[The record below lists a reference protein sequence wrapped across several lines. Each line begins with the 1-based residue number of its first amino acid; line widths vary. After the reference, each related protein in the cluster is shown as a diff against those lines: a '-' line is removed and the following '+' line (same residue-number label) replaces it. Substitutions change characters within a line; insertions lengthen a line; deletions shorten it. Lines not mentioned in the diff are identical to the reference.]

1 MLMLVGVLAASAQ
14 STDNT
19 AEELRLYGEVRK
31 DIDFKKYY
39 WFSGCGETME
49 QADIKALYS
58 LSRFS
63 DGLTGL
69 DDSSRWDKILSKVN
83 RICLSNIEYNGK
95 VCRYVSL
102 LYCPKDEIGKGGSSP
117 REKAYYYVGLAEEMI
132 SEYDLIRC
140 YTWAY
145 IMSTYV
151 GRPIL
156 YEDSTIDHYSR
167 TKLREILNNITVKV
181 SSIEKCRKSGEYPYK
196 VYLDFLYE
204 DEPLD
209 YITFSY
215 FDGVSTVTGQS
226 VKDGRS
232 VVMMR
237 KLPAKFDITIDC
249 FMEDFARLTDVGVY
263 LRLLYSKSHRSAIDG
278 SVKRVETRP
287 AKSAPRKSAY
297 TGEYAEILN
306 DIVAS
311 INGASNDIC
320 QHFTDKAW
328 VEYRKLVAEEKPTL
342 ARAPVWN
349 IVKHGG
355 VAICR
360 ELPLRLTNPTSG
372 NSYIEDVVFRINEHT
387 KKIES
392 VVYKLPVAVEKG
404 IMEKDWAE
412 SEKVALVTMLEQ
424 YRTAYY
430 LRDINY
436 FRSLLK
442 KKDSK
447 ASYTEL
453 LRSQALAARSF
464 SGDKVIYVDNTKVEY
479 FQTVVKGFC
488 SGWCSLR
495 IVACDAA
502 MGFGS
507 KAGLCIVQLHQIFT
521 SVNAADESIVT
532 LIVDVKS
539 GAEPTIADVHLEHL

>member
-1 MLMLVGVLAASAQ
+1 MMLFAGVFTTSAKAI
-14 STDNT
+14 NT
-19 AEELRLYGEVRK
+19 LDELRLYNEIMQ
-31 DIDFKKYY
+31 DDTFDKYY
-39 WFSGCGETME
+39 WGVGCGDTIE
-49 QADIKALYS
+49 QADIKALHS

-69 DDSSRWDKILSKVN
+69 DDSSLWDKILSKVN

-102 LYCPKDEIGKGGSSP
+102 LYSPKDEIGKGGSSP
-117 REKAYYYVGLAEEMI
+117 REKAYYYVGLAEKMI

-151 GRPIL
+151 GWPIL

-181 SSIEKCRKSGEYPYK
+181 SSIEKCRGNDEYPYK

-237 KLPAKFDITIDC
+237 KLPAKFDVTIDC

-263 LRLLYSKSHRSAIDG
+263 LRLLDSKSYRSAIDG

-311 INGASNDIC
+311 IKGANGDIR

-328 VEYRKLVAEEKPTL
+328 GEYRRLVAELKPTL
-342 ARAPVWN
+342 ARTPAWN

-355 VAICR
+355 VVICR

-412 SEKVALVTMLEQ
+412 SEGVALVTMLEQ

-430 LRDINY
+430 LRDLNY
-436 FRSLLK
+436 IKSLLK
-442 KKDSK
+442 KEDSK

-453 LRSQALAARSF
+453 LRSQSLAARSF
-464 SGDKVIYVDNTKVEY
+464 SGDKVIYVDNTKEEY
-479 FQTVVKGFC
+479 LQTVAKGC
-488 SGWCSLR
+488 RSGLCSLR
-495 IVACDAA
+495 IAGCDVAW
-502 MGFGS
+502 GYGS

-532 LIVDVKS
+532 LIIDVKS

>member
-1 MLMLVGVLAASAQ
+1 MLMLVGALAASAQ
-14 STDNT
+14 LTDNT
-19 AEELRLYGEVRK
+19 AEALRLYDEVRK
-31 DIDFKKYY
+31 DIGFEKYY
-39 WFSGCGETME
+39 WFSGSGETME
-49 QADIKALYS
+49 QADEMALS
-58 LSRFS
+58 SIPNALMQNDVP
-63 DGLTGL
+63 DGLPSWNEL
-69 DDSSRWDKILSKVN
+69 VSSVH
-83 RICLSNIEYNGK
+83 RICLTNVEYNGK
-95 VCRYVSL
+95 VRNFVTL
-102 LYCPKDEIGKGGSSP
+102 LYCAKDEVKIGERSLIDGINNYVD
-117 REKAYYYVGLAEEMI
+117 KAQILPDIEALRY
-132 SEYDLIRC
+132 

-145 IMSTYV
+145 VLLGYCDESE
-151 GRPIL
+151 PIK
-156 YEDSTIDHYSR
+156 IDGMDCCQFLLNHISG
-167 TKLREILNNITVKV
+167 ILNNITVKV

-237 KLPAKFDITIDC
+237 QLPADFDVTIDC

-311 INGASNDIC
+311 IKGANGDIR

-328 VEYRKLVAEEKPTL
+328 VEYCRLVVGVKPTL

-442 KKDSK
+442 KKDSRV
-447 ASYTEL
+447 SYSLTT
-453 LRSQALAARSF
+453 APSF
-464 SGDKVIYVDNTKVEY
+464 SGSKVLYRNAANNDYIR
-479 FQTVVKGFC
+479 TVVRGFC
-488 SGWCSLR
+488 SGRCSLR